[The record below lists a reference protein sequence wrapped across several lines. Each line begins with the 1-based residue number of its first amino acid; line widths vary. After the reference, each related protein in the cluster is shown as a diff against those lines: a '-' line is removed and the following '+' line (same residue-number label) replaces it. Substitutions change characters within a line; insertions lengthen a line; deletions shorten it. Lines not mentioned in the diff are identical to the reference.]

1 MNMIPIKALSEE
13 VDNEAIAPEVGDEVP
28 VSAVL
33 RIKAVK
39 DGQAEY
45 ELAAVNGHECAA
57 PKATADEKKPRTM
70 AQERADL
77 MKAAMAADKRDGW
90 ED

>member
-1 MNMIPIKALSEE
+1 MIPIKALSEQ
-13 VDNEAIAPEVGDEVP
+13 VDNEDVAPEVGDEVP
-28 VSAVL
+28 VSAIL

-57 PKATADEKKPRTM
+57 PSSSKEDKPRTM
-70 AQERADL
+70 AQEKADL
-77 MKAAMAADKRDGW
+77 MKAALAADKREGW